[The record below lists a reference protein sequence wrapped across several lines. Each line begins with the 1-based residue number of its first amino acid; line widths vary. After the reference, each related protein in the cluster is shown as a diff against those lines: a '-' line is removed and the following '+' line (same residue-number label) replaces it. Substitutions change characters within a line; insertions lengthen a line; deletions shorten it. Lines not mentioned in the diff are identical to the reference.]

1 MRGPRQVLEGG
12 GRSAHVK
19 GRGRRALG
27 RSSEASR
34 RMERIGLRPGAGR
47 AASKVPLPPA
57 LQHFVQHKP
66 VSAVS
71 RAHISTLDQKLR
83 LVVSDFHQLVMAFLQ
98 VYDDELGECCKRPN
112 PYLHPCGPIIQAV
125 YQTLTSCN
133 QVRIT
138 LSSPSATPSEGPAG
152 WDEGHGGARPGL
164 LVSRGHSW
172 APGSGPQL
180 RTLGGLGQQLFL
192 VPRWV

>member
-1 MRGPRQVLEGG
+1 
-12 GRSAHVK
+12 
-19 GRGRRALG
+19 
-27 RSSEASR
+27 
-34 RMERIGLRPGAGR
+34 MERIGLRPGAGR

-164 LVSRGHSW
+164 LVSRGTAGLQAPALSLGPWVGWGSSFSW
-172 APGSGPQL
+172 CRGGCEGTLMDGPPRAPSQC
-180 RTLGGLGQQLFL
+180 R
-192 VPRWV
+192 RY